1 MKTLRQ
7 RLVLTHT
14 LVALLAVLLVALLAS
29 GLILRAYRELIRQQN
44 RNMQSR
50 LSMGLVEYYRQN
62 RGWAQVDQVLTEQ
75 LAEGRL
81 LEVWRVVL
89 ADHQGRVLFDS
100 TGILAGRQMPPRLRN
115 LGMPLHALPRSPN
128 TARPPP
134 PVGYLTVIPDLGGES
149 AAFTRSIM
157 RMVLIGSG
165 VAGGVAFI
173 VAMLIARRVT
183 QPLQRLTRAAQRLAA
198 GARHEPLPI
207 PVEAELAKLSRAF
220 NSMAADLSRQEAL
233 RRQFVADVAHELR
246 TPLSVLRLQ
255 AEGLEDGIE
264 EPTPALFASLREE
277 VDLLTRLVED
287 LRLLSLADAGR
298 LTFASEPLDA
308 CAMLERA
315 VTVATPRARQQG
327 ITLHVA
333 CPDMHPHLLA
343 DPQRLLQILSN
354 LLENALRYTPRN
366 GSVTLRAFTAEA
378 HGTALEKQVVIEI
391 VDTGPG
397 IAAEDLPHIFDR
409 FYRTDRARARET
421 GGSGLGLAI
430 VQRLVEAQN
439 GQVSI
444 ASIPGKGST
453 FRIVLP
459 ATTTAVV
466 VEQ

>member
-44 RNMQSR
+44 RNIQNR
-50 LSMGLVEYYRQN
+50 LSMALIDYYRQN
-62 RGWAQVDQVLTEQ
+62 RGWADVDQVLAEG
-75 LAEGRL
+75 LAERTL
-81 LEVWRVVL
+81 LEARRVVL
-89 ADHQGRVLFDS
+89 ADRRGQVRFDS
-100 TGILAGRQMPPRLRN
+100 AGILEGRQLPLRLRN
-115 LGMPLHALPRSPN
+115 LGMPLHALPRPPDG
-128 TARPPP
+128 ARPPP
-134 PVGYLTVIPDLGGES
+134 PVGYLAVLPDLGGES
-149 AAFTRSIM
+149 DAFTRSIM
-157 RMVLIGSG
+157 RMVLLGSG
-165 VAGGVAFI
+165 IAGGVAFI
-173 VAMLIARRVT
+173 VALLITRRVT
-183 QPLQRLTRAAQRLAA
+183 RPLRRLTRAAQRLAT

-207 PVEAELAKLSRAF
+207 PAEVELAELSRAF
-220 NSMAADLSRQEAL
+220 NSMAADLSRQEDL

-255 AEGLEDGIE
+255 AEGLEDGVE

-287 LRLLSLADAGR
+287 LRLLSLADAGM
-298 LTFASEPLDA
+298 LTFADESLDA
-308 CAMLERA
+308 GAMLERA
-315 VTVATPRARQQG
+315 VAVTAPRARQQG

-333 CPDMHPHLLA
+333 CPENHPHLLA
-343 DPQRLLQILSN
+343 DPQRLLQILGN

-366 GSVTLRAFTAEA
+366 GSVTLRAFPAGQ
-378 HGTALEKQVVIEI
+378 HGTTPGEHVVIE
-391 VDTGPG
+391 VADTGPG

-439 GQVSI
+439 GQVSV
-444 ASIPGKGST
+444 SSTPGKGTT
-453 FRIVLP
+453 FRIQLP
-459 ATTTAVV
+459 AATAVV
-466 VEQ
+466 VAR

>member
-1 MKTLRQ
+1 MKTLRR

-44 RNMQSR
+44 RNIQNR
-50 LSMGLVEYYRQN
+50 LGMALIDYHRQN
-62 RGWAQVDQVLTEQ
+62 RGWADVDQVLAEG
-75 LAEGRL
+75 LAERTL
-81 LEVWRVVL
+81 LEARRVVL
-89 ADHQGRVLFDS
+89 ADRRGQVRFDS
-100 TGILAGRQMPPRLRN
+100 AGILAGRQLPLRLRN
-115 LGMPLHALPRSPN
+115 LGMPLHPPRRSPDG
-128 TARPPP
+128 ARPP
-134 PVGYLTVIPDLGGES
+134 PVGYLAVLPDLGSES
-149 AAFTRSIM
+149 DAFTRSIM
-157 RMVLIGSG
+157 RMVLLGSG
-165 VAGGVAFI
+165 VAGGVAFV
-173 VAMLIARRVT
+173 VALLIARRVT
-183 QPLQRLTRAAQRLAA
+183 RPLRRLTHAAQRLAT

-207 PVEAELAKLSRAF
+207 PAEVELAELSRAF
-220 NSMAADLSRQEAL
+220 NRMAAELARQEDL

-255 AEGLEDGIE
+255 AEGLEDGVE

-287 LRLLSLADAGR
+287 LRLLSLADAGM
-298 LTFASEPLDA
+298 LTFAGESLDA

-315 VTVATPRARQQG
+315 VAVAAPRARQQG

-333 CPDMHPHLLA
+333 CPENRPHLLA
-343 DPQRLLQILSN
+343 DPQRLLQILGN

-366 GSVTLRAFTAEA
+366 GSVTLRAFPAGQ
-378 HGTALEKQVVIEI
+378 HGTAPGEHVVIE
-391 VDTGPG
+391 VADTGPG

-439 GQVSI
+439 GQVSV
-444 ASIPGKGST
+444 SSTPGKGTT
-453 FRIVLP
+453 FCLQLP
-459 ATTTAVV
+459 AAPDVV
-466 VEQ
+466 VAQ